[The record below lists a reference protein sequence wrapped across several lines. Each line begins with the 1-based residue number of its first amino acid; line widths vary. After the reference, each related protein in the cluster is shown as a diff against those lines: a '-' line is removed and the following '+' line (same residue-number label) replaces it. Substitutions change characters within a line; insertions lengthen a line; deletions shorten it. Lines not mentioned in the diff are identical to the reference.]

1 MRSVRPRKFIT
12 DTTELRSYLGFNGLC
27 ASRKREMSSL
37 VAIRIYPG
45 GVENFFINCK
55 YHPLGFKKKFQN
67 KPRGCSL
74 SELRSALSE
83 DREFKLT
90 LVKVQRS
97 MHAWL

>member
-12 DTTELRSYLGFNGLC
+12 DATELRSYLGFNGLG

-55 YHPLGFKKKFQN
+55 YHPLGLKIFFKIN
-67 KPRGCSL
+67 PGGVL
-74 SELRSALSE
+74 
-83 DREFKLT
+83 
-90 LVKVQRS
+90 
-97 MHAWL
+97 